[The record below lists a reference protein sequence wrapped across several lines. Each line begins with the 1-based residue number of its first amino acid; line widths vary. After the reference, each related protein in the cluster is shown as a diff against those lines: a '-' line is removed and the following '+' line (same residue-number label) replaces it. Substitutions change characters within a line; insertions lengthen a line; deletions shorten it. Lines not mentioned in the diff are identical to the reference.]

1 MWIHLQNLKG
11 SEILTAKI
19 TVLSQKS
26 LNPIAGLTA
35 SQEMRSERIMNK
47 IFDTETKGERA
58 VVITMII
65 GAVIAASILMM
76 LPPVP
81 MV

>member
-1 MWIHLQNLKG
+1 
-11 SEILTAKI
+11 
-19 TVLSQKS
+19 
-26 LNPIAGLTA
+26 
-35 SQEMRSERIMNK
+35 MNK
-47 IFDTETKGERA
+47 IFDTETKGERL

-65 GAVIAASILMM
+65 GAAVAASILMM

>member
-35 SQEMRSERIMNK
+35 SQEMRSEKMTK
-47 IFDTETKGERA
+47 YFDTETKGERA
-58 VVITMII
+58 VVIAMII